1 MADLIGTIIVGG
13 IILAIAIAVIVV
25 AAKIF
30 MMLLPVALVI
40 AGLAFVCWL
49 FTDHGPDI
57 PRKIH
62 SEKVL
67 EQKVERYRNELQKDI
82 HEEIYNV
89 TRQKPGVNLRT
100 LRPELDTAILIV
112 AAAYHEA
119 LNDDDFT
126 PLITSADDYEG
137 HTEKSAHYSGAAV
150 DFRIKDVGN
159 LARRKQ
165 VAAYVSE
172 QLGKRFTV
180 LHEDIGKANEHLHI
194 QLRSGSYNKNETWR

>member
-49 FTDHGPDI
+49 FTDHGSDI

>member
-49 FTDHGPDI
+49 FTDHEPDI
-57 PRKIH
+57 PRKVLPD
-62 SEKVL
+62 KVL
-67 EQKVERYRNELQKDI
+67 EQKVERFRNELQKDI

-119 LNDDDFT
+119 LNDDDFA

-137 HTEKSAHYSGAAV
+137 HTEQSAHYSGAAV

>member
-67 EQKVERYRNELQKDI
+67 EQKVERFRNELQKDI

-172 QLGKRFTV
+172 QLGKQFTV